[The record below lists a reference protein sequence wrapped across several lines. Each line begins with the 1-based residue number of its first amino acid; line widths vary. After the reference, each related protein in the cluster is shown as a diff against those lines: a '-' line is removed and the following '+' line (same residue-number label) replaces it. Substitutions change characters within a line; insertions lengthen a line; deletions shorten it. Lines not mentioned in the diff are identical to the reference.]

1 MTERRAG
8 PAPRSRAA
16 SGRRAMVALLV
27 GAVVGVAVLGA
38 FYFYKL
44 QIQDPP
50 DNTWGIVNGSV
61 AFVATAGLTLA
72 LIGGVT
78 QRRIGAA
85 VLGLVATV
93 VSVAV
98 WLLIVAFG
106 LSPFQLSGG
115 WLWPLAIAATA
126 VAVGALRRA
135 LSPRRAP
142 GSTGAAQSDGTT
154 VSDERGRGEAE

>member
-1 MTERRAG
+1 
-8 PAPRSRAA
+8 
-16 SGRRAMVALLV
+16 MVALLV

-98 WLLIVAFG
+98 WWFIVAFG
-106 LSPFQLSGG
+106 QSPFQLSGG
-115 WLWPLAIAATA
+115 WLWPIAIAAA

-142 GSTGAAQSDGTT
+142 GSTGAGQSDGTT